1 MPETNKLSGL
11 LKQEIELE
19 DILYKSGKTGLGQLL
34 SQKVSLADI
43 LLTGS
48 EPVEP
53 TFNIDKNLKVVHLTS
68 FPFGGAG
75 IAAYRIHKGMLEQG
89 INSTMLVLQ
98 KRSDEPGVKVLP
110 TEFISDV
117 PTELQF
123 DNLDN
128 LSKLHLRWHYLYEK
142 NPNRP
147 EGLEMFSD
155 TFSIGDLADVKE
167 IEEADVINLHWVS
180 GLLNYDSLRILGKD
194 KLIFWTLHDMNAFT
208 GGCHYSGDCLKYRI
222 ECGMCPQ
229 LGSEVFADA
238 SNHIWHKK
246 LNAYKDV
253 SIQVITPSKWLA
265 KCASDSALFSKS
277 KFKVDVIHYG
287 LPLDI
292 FKPYNKAELR
302 NEFKIPEGKK
312 VLLFGSDAVLNPR
325 KGFKYMLES
334 LKKIE
339 SKNVVLSIFGNLP
352 EDWKIEG
359 DFTVLKHGKIN
370 DQQKLAKIYSMADG
384 FIIPT
389 TEDNLPNTAIESLA
403 CGTPVV
409 TFDTGGLP
417 DIAEHKKTGF
427 LAELRNT
434 DSLAEGINWVL
445 NLENPEEVSE
455 QCRKKAIRDFEMK
468 KQTGKYLEK
477 YTRDHSILVKEK
489 VKEKD
494 LQQLSHI
501 IPELKDLLKY
511 KRHEVISWAIKG
523 LLAKFPDY
531 PELLELQA
539 EVEFLRGNKVE
550 ASKFYKNLVTLFPYN
565 SNVFEKAAVVLWET
579 GKVFEALK
587 YFQKVL
593 IKNPGLVSSI
603 INFAESFS
611 ALGLFEQMKNLY
623 FSYLAIHPKDN
634 TVRNLYLD
642 KIVSYVKENLEKRE
656 SENEDKYLV
665 SAIVSVYNAERFIKG
680 LVHDLESQTI
690 ASQVEIIMV
699 NSNSPQ
705 NEDKLI
711 REYLE
716 KYPNIKYI
724 RTKERETVYQA
735 WNRAIKL
742 ASGKYITNANTD
754 DRHREDAFAVMVDEF
769 EAYPEVSLV
778 YADIKVTENENED
791 FFHHSEYSAPY
802 VWFDWDREILL
813 RKGCFMGPQPMWRK
827 ELHDEYGF
835 FDGSSVTS
843 GDYEFWLR
851 ASQTN
856 NFKRIPS
863 YLGLYLKS
871 PESVEHLN
879 KDKQAVENRKYLK
892 EYHDADAKG
901 EIIKRLKKLPE
912 LSFETAVVPEN
923 VLPADT
929 SGFRDMDFFIDYKWN
944 PNANIGKNGYYI
956 LAHKWEA
963 YSLPASWIEPL
974 NKKPDEIWVPSAFVR
989 DSYINSGII
998 EDKVK
1003 IIPTGIDI
1011 KKFSPEVKPWKINT
1025 KKGFKF
1031 LFVGSLT
1038 ERKGIDI
1045 LLSAFGEEFSDEE
1058 DVCLVVRDDMTD
1070 VTERNEEIREKIN
1083 SLNSVIYYGEEL
1095 EDLPGLYTGADCFVY
1110 PFKAEGFG
1118 IHVLEAMSS
1127 QLPVIVTNGGG
1138 PLDYCNHGNS
1148 YLLNAEWVDTEDN
1161 MNEMHEL
1168 VDNVYRFEPDKEHL
1182 KKLMRQVIK
1191 DKREADDKAKKARK
1205 TVVKN
1210 YSWEAVLEKVNNTL
1224 ASLKRKPV
1232 LRFNLDKIKPDLLKQ
1247 GLEYFKKQNY
1257 SEAEKNF
1264 AKLSRFENSNS
1275 DYFYNLGL
1283 CQFMQKKYDDAVNSF
1298 ASSLELGMATYDV
1311 CNFLAQ
1317 SLEKS
1322 GDSETADL
1330 YYSKAEELKA
1340 GT

>member
-1 MPETNKLSGL
+1 MTDSDYIKNIIFLRTDSIGDNIIAMSTLPFIREKFPEAEITVVCQDHIRPLYETCPHIDQILTFNREKYYQDLKNFTDHSYADNINRQIKALKADL
-11 LKQEIELE
+11 LINTVYSREELTEQLVVQAEAKQTVGFAGDFCNITEEVWKKFKPV
-19 DILYKSGKTGLGQLL
+19 YTGLVETREGIEPEVVRLEKFLKFLDIDSPVL
-34 SQKVSLADI
+34 SPKIWLSDEDEDYGIKVFQENNFKPESTITIFLSSRDQHRNYDKFVNALA
-43 LLTGS
+43 
-48 EPVEP
+48 PVCR
-53 TFNIDKNLKVVHLTS
+53 DKNLNVIAL
-68 FPFGGAG
+68 GG
-75 IAAYRIHKGMLEQG
+75 E
-89 INSTMLVLQ
+89 
-98 KRSDEPGVKVLP
+98 SD
-110 TEFISDV
+110 F
-117 PTELQF
+117 
-123 DNLDN
+123 
-128 LSKLHLRWHYLYEK
+128 KLH
-142 NPNRP
+142 
-147 EGLEMFSD
+147 
-155 TFSIGDLADVKE
+155 
-167 IEEADVINLHWVS
+167 
-180 GLLNYDSLRILGKD
+180 
-194 KLIFWTLHDMNAFT
+194 
-208 GGCHYSGDCLKYRI
+208 
-222 ECGMCPQ
+222 Q
-229 LGSEVFADA
+229 
-238 SNHIWHKK
+238 
-246 LNAYKDV
+246 
-253 SIQVITPSKWLA
+253 
-265 KCASDSALFSKS
+265 SALEK
-277 KFKVDVIHYG
+277 
-287 LPLDI
+287 
-292 FKPYNKAELR
+292 
-302 NEFKIPEGKK
+302 
-312 VLLFGSDAVLNPR
+312 FGSNILNLCGITVRQSAAVIKRAVLNAGVETVFAQVACAVESPNFIVLGG
-325 KGFKYMLES
+325 GFFGRFLPCAKFTSVVCLPLECYGCNFFCKYNIAHCTNGISELVVSRAFSRVLEENS
-334 LKKIE
+334 EKLRIFVQDQSLWFPKYNEPKWQNFDKFINTAGMEIINIDSAAIIQEAALPADVTGILGEIRELVQLKKLKLANLAMKGLIQDYPGNFE
-339 SKNVVLSIFGNLP
+339 LLGLHGEIAFEMGDYKQAGSIFN
-352 EDWKIEG
+352 K
-359 DFTVLKHGKIN
+359 
-370 DQQKLAKIYSMADG
+370 
-384 FIIPT
+384 
-389 TEDNLPNTAIESLA
+389 
-403 CGTPVV
+403 
-409 TFDTGGLP
+409 
-417 DIAEHKKTGF
+417 
-427 LAELRNT
+427 
-434 DSLAEGINWVL
+434 
-445 NLENPEEVSE
+445 
-455 QCRKKAIRDFEMK
+455 
-468 KQTGKYLEK
+468 
-477 YTRDHSILVKEK
+477 LVKLNK
-489 VKEKD
+489 KNAVFLHKMAIILWNTGNVFQALNYFKNALLNSPND
-494 LQQLSHI
+494 LNIQLNYA
-501 IPELKDLLKY
+501 EAFYQLGAFDKTKDLLFNHLK
-511 KRHEVISWAIKG
+511 I
-523 LLAKFPDY
+523 D
-531 PELLELQA
+531 PENT
-539 EVEFLRGNKVE
+539 VV
-550 ASKFYKNLVTLFPYN
+550 
-565 SNVFEKAAVVLWET
+565 SNI
-579 GKVFEALK
+579 
-587 YFQKVL
+587 L
-593 IKNPGLVSSI
+593 IDKLVS
-603 INFAESFS
+603 
-611 ALGLFEQMKNLY
+611 Q
-623 FSYLAIHPKDN
+623 
-634 TVRNLYLD
+634 
-642 KIVSYVKENLEKRE
+642 VKENLEKRE

-754 DRHREDAFAVMVDEF
+754 DRHRQDAFAVMVNEL
-769 EAYPEVSLV
+769 ETYPYLSLV
-778 YADIKVTENENED
+778 YAPVKITEKENENFSQFTESGS
-791 FFHHSEYSAPY
+791 FI
-802 VWFDWDREILL
+802 WLDWNRELL
-813 RKGCFMGPQPMWRK
+813 LSKGCFMGPQPMWKRK
-827 ELHDEYGF
+827 LHEEYGY

-851 ASQTN
+851 VSQTN
-856 NFKRIPS
+856 YFKKIPDF
-863 YLGLYLKS
+863 LGLYLKS
-871 PESVEHLN
+871 PASIEHTNRDTGLI
-879 KDKQAVENRKYLK
+879 ENNKYLK

-1232 LRFNLDKIKPDLLKQ
+1232 LRFNPYQ
-1247 GLEYFKKQNY
+1247 
-1257 SEAEKNF
+1257 EK
-1264 AKLSRFENSNS
+1264 E
-1275 DYFYNLGL
+1275 
-1283 CQFMQKKYDDAVNSF
+1283 
-1298 ASSLELGMATYDV
+1298 
-1311 CNFLAQ
+1311 
-1317 SLEKS
+1317 
-1322 GDSETADL
+1322 
-1330 YYSKAEELKA
+1330 
-1340 GT
+1340 